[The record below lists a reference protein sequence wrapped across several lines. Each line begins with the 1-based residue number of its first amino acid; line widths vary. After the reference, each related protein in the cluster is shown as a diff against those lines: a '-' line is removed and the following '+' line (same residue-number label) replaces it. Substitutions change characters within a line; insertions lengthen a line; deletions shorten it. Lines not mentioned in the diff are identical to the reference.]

1 MKDLFKTFTRF
12 LLGWLCSHYNFIC
25 NSYISPSGSYAM
37 CFSYDFQDC
46 DFSFK
51 IFSLLLV
58 FSSFTMIFLSVIL
71 GFILTGFI
79 LIGVY
84 SYLKSMF
91 PHKTYTMAIF
101 LQIYFFCPIFIIF
114 NLTNLQLHVCQSI
127 WYYSIGPWSSV
138 LSSISFFQL
147 GQFKLIILLTSLLLY
162 LSSNFSFHLSFLM

>member
-1 MKDLFKTFTRF
+1 
-12 LLGWLCSHYNFIC
+12 
-25 NSYISPSGSYAM
+25 M

-71 GFILTGFI
+71 GFILIGFI

-84 SYLKSMF
+84 SYSKSMF

-101 LQIYFFCPIFIIF
+101 LQIYFFCPIFIFF
-114 NLTNLQLHVCQSI
+114 NLTNLQLRVCQSI

-138 LSSISFFQL
+138 LSPISFFRL
-147 GQFKLIILLTSLLLY
+147 GQFKLIIRLTSLLLY
-162 LSSNFSFHLSFLM
+162 LSSNFSFHLSYFSDVTTPFYFSSFHFSAKIPYVYSH